1 MLQCDHLGFTRQAT
15 YDDLIASKNMS
26 DAPIDMLFVS
36 FLLLVILII
45 FTPIFTFTL
54 TNRRKMARNVVF
66 AVFSPALVAINI
78 AMYLTLPSIGTSN
91 KIIKSKLTKMS
102 VLDLCADIYSRADLA
117 GYEKDLHSLT
127 FEATAT
133 EWVTKCIWFS
143 LACVGIMLLGLVILN
158 SKKVAKE
165 RTTKDDS
172 NKSRSALLRSMNS
185 S

>member
-1 MLQCDHLGFTRQAT
+1 
-15 YDDLIASKNMS
+15 
-26 DAPIDMLFVS
+26 MLFVS

-45 FTPIFTFTL
+45 FTPIFTHTL

-78 AMYLTLPSIGTSN
+78 ALYLTLPSIGPSN
-91 KIIKSKLTKMS
+91 KIVKSKLTKMS
-102 VLDLCADIYSRADLA
+102 VLDLCSDIYSRADLA

-143 LACVGIMLLGLVILN
+143 LACVGIMLLGLIILN
-158 SKKVAKE
+158 SKKVVKE
-165 RTTKDDS
+165 DETKDES
-172 NKSRSALLRSMNS
+172 SKSRSALLRSMNS